1 MEIPMKKGMLRP
13 VLGVLALSALV
24 LVGAP
29 ALADDAKT
37 ATLDIQGMTCGA
49 CTASVRVVLKKLD
62 GVSEAKVSFEEKKA
76 IVAYDPAKIT
86 PQKMADAINTKLPYR
101 AKVVISRGPA
111 KP

>member
-1 MEIPMKKGMLRP
+1 MKKEMLKP
-13 VLGVLALSALV
+13 ALAVLALSALV

-101 AKVVISRGPA
+101 AKVVISGGPA

>member
-1 MEIPMKKGMLRP
+1 MRKP
-13 VLGVLALSALV
+13 VLAVLALSVLA

-29 ALADDAKT
+29 ARALAEDAKT

-62 GVSEAKVSFEEKKA
+62 GVSEAKVSFADRKA
-76 IVAYDPAKIT
+76 VVAYDPAKIT
-86 PQKMADAINTKLPYR
+86 PQKMADAINARLPYK
-101 AKVVISRGPA
+101 AKVVASVGSR

>member
-1 MEIPMKKGMLRP
+1 MKKQMRKP
-13 VLGVLALSALV
+13 VLAVLALSALV
-24 LVGAP
+24 LIGAP
-29 ALADDAKT
+29 VRTLADDAKT

-76 IVAYDPAKIT
+76 VVASDPAKIT
-86 PQKMADAINTKLPYR
+86 PQKMADAINAKLPYK
-101 AKVVISRGPA
+101 AKVVVSGGPA

>member
-1 MEIPMKKGMLRP
+1 MKKGMLRL

-49 CTASVRVVLKKLD
+49 CTASVRIVLKKLD

-76 IVAYDPAKIT
+76 VVAYDPAKIT
-86 PQKMADAINTKLPYR
+86 PQKMADAINAKLPYK
-101 AKVVISRGPA
+101 AKVVASGGPA

>member
-1 MEIPMKKGMLRP
+1 MKKRIRKL
-13 VLGVLALSALV
+13 VSATLALCALA

-29 ALADDAKT
+29 VLADDLKT

-76 IVAYDPAKIT
+76 VVAYDPAKVT
-86 PQKMADAINTKLPYR
+86 PQKMADAINAKLPYK
-101 AKVVISRGPA
+101 AKAVVSGGPA